1 MKSSSSLSERRMCSE
16 SQSRSTVD
24 NWAATHRDAA
34 RFTFLAQ
41 IIQAV
46 DKMLVAR
53 IDRTVVDHQIV
64 CPFSQISSDSR
75 HQPPPRWV

>member
-1 MKSSSSLSERRMCSE
+1 MCSE

-34 RFTFLAQ
+34 HFVFLAQ

-53 IDRTVVDHQIV
+53 IDRTGSITR
-64 CPFSQISSDSR
+64 SSAHSVKYPATRVINRRRVGYRDQNAS
-75 HQPPPRWV
+75 